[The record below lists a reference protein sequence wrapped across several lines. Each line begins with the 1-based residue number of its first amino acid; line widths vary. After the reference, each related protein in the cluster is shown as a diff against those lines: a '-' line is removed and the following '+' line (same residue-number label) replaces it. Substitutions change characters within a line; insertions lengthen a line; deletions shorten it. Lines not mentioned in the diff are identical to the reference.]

1 MVQYIGNTPHLQHYK
16 QTKNM
21 NRNFSKR
28 VSSGG
33 DSFNNEEY
41 AVCSEKDKK
50 CKKIFLRVKAR
61 EKQQQGSQSM
71 TDEEAAM
78 MLYQQQQ
85 QPETMQ
91 QEQ

>member
-21 NRNFSKR
+21 NKNFSKR

-41 AVCSEKDKK
+41 AVCSDKDKK

-61 EKQQQGSQSM
+61 EKQQGSQLM

-85 QPETMQ
+85 QPGTVQ
-91 QEQ
+91 QPQQ